1 MRPRGRQSHK
11 ALDFQIALVLP
22 VQTDGDGVPRDFLQQ
37 FFTVCVG
44 RAEKFLAQHDRHF
57 EIDLI
62 GVNTVAWLT
71 DNRLAANA
79 ACKVERG
86 QIGIEF
92 LKHQT
97 ARGD

>member
-1 MRPRGRQSHK
+1 M
-11 ALDFQIALVLP
+11 
-22 VQTDGDGVPRDFLQQ
+22 PRDFLRQL
-37 FFTVCVG
+37 FTV
-44 RAEKFLAQHDRHF
+44 RAERSQELFAEHDRHF
-57 EIDLI
+57 EVDLI

-71 DNRLAANA
+71 DNHLAANA